1 MKRIVVIL
9 TLVISCTAYSQQ
21 LESKQIYLGAGSTAT
36 DTLNYLKT
44 FETNKSKYIGKA
56 FSVLLSDMGKVQ
68 PKLVMPGSG
77 QALNA
82 VNVSPFARFVF
93 ANRSDLYSYEVP
105 IMRIVWKDPLPADE
119 VVNYRIKNNA
129 FFTTEEKNY
138 YSNKIVMNIS
148 VYMRKDL
155 K

>member
-9 TLVISCTAYSQQ
+9 TLVINCTAYSQQ
-21 LESKQIYLGAGSTAT
+21 LGTSSTAT
-36 DTLNYLKT
+36 DTLIYLRT

-82 VNVSPFARFVF
+82 VNVSPLTYFVF

-105 IMRIVWKDPLPADE
+105 IMRIVWKDPLPAE
-119 VVNYRIKNNA
+119 TVYGYMKKNNA

>member
-1 MKRIVVIL
+1 MML
-9 TLVISCTAYSQQ
+9 AAGTLAYAQH
-21 LESKQIYLGAGSTAT
+21 LESKQIYLGAGSTAA
-36 DTLNYLKT
+36 DTLIYLRT

-105 IMRIVWKDPLPADE
+105 IMRIVWKDPLPAE
-119 VVNYRIKNNA
+119 TVYGNA
-129 FFTTEEKNY
+129 VRDNSIFTTEEKNY